1 VKVSGDVESSVK
13 SSPLVVDLVDC
24 TPDDHA
30 LVGGKASGLAALIRN
45 GFQVPRGFALTTRA
59 YREHVV
65 HNALGADIEHL
76 VADCQ
81 TFEAQQHAADEIRLL
96 FESSQLPSEV
106 EDAVLDACRA
116 DARPLAVRS
125 SATAEDTIGA
135 SFAGQQETFLW
146 IVGEQAVLRNVL
158 RCWASLFSPQ
168 AIAYRGRFQTSPG
181 DLAMAVV
188 VQNMVAAEAAGVMM
202 TLDPLTGDRS
212 TITIEAAYG
221 LGTAVV
227 NGEVTPDRF
236 CVDKAQLSIAACASG
251 DKAVAYRF
259 DPHAQAVAPVPV
271 ERSLRTRACV
281 ADDEVIELARLGK
294 RMEAVMGRPQDV
306 EWAIGPGAG
315 GPRDLFLLQAR
326 PETIWSKND

>member
-1 VKVSGDVESSVK
+1 MSSDAEERVQP
-13 SSPLVVDLVDC
+13 SPLVVDLGEC
-24 TPDDHA
+24 PPDDHA
-30 LVGGKASGLAALIRN
+30 VVGGKASGLAGLIRK
-45 GFQVPRGFALTTRA
+45 GFQVPPGFVLTTRA
-59 YREHVV
+59 YREHVE
-65 HNALGADIEHL
+65 HNALAGDIERL

-81 TFEAQQHAADEIRLL
+81 SFEDQQRAADEIRQL
-96 FESSQLPSEV
+96 FEASQLPPEI
-106 EDAVLDACRA
+106 EDAVLEACGT

-146 IVGEQAVLRNVL
+146 IVGGEAVLRHVL

-168 AIAYRGRFQTSPG
+168 AIAYRGRFQTPPG
-181 DLAMAVV
+181 ELAMAVV

-221 LGTAVV
+221 LGSVVV

-236 CVDKAQLSIAACASG
+236 CVDKDQLRIATCASG

-259 DPHAQAVAPVPV
+259 DAQAQAVAPVPV
-271 ERSLRTRACV
+271 ERSLRTRACL
-281 ADDEVIELARLGK
+281 ADEEVIQLARLGK
-294 RMEAVMGRPQDV
+294 RIEAVMGRPQDI
-306 EWAIGPGAG
+306 EWAIGLGAG
-315 GPRDLFLLQAR
+315 GPRELFLLQAR
-326 PETIWSKND
+326 PETIWSKHD

>member
-1 VKVSGDVESSVK
+1 VKP
-13 SSPLVVDLVDC
+13 SPLVVDLGDC
-24 TPDDHA
+24 SPDEYA
-30 LVGGKASGLAALIRN
+30 LIGGKASGLAALIRN
-45 GFQVPRGFALTTRA
+45 GFQVPPGFALTTRA
-59 YREHVV
+59 YREHVE
-65 HNALGADIEHL
+65 HNALAGDIERL

-81 TFEAQQHAADEIRLL
+81 TFEDQQRAADEIRQL

-106 EDAVLDACRA
+106 EDAVLDACST

-146 IVGEQAVLRNVL
+146 IVGGQAVLRHVL
-158 RCWASLFSPQ
+158 RCWASLFSPH
-168 AIAYRGRFQTSPG
+168 AIAYRGRFQTPPG

-221 LGTAVV
+221 LGAAVV

-236 CVDKAQLSIAACASG
+236 CVDKAQLSIATRASG
-251 DKAVAYRF
+251 DKSVAYLF
-259 DPHAQAVAPVPV
+259 DARAQAVARVPV
-271 ERSLRTRACV
+271 ERSLRTRACL
-281 ADDEVIELARLGK
+281 ADEEVIELARLGK
-294 RMEAVMGRPQDV
+294 RIEAVMGRPQDI

-315 GPRDLFLLQAR
+315 GPRDLFFLQAR
-326 PETIWSKND
+326 PETIWSKHD

>member
-1 VKVSGDVESSVK
+1 VTP
-13 SSPLVVDLVDC
+13 SPLVVDLGDC
-24 TPDDHA
+24 SPDDHA

-45 GFQVPRGFALTTRA
+45 GFQVPPGFALTTRA
-59 YREHVV
+59 YREHVAR
-65 HNALGADIEHL
+65 NALAGDIARL

-81 TFEAQQHAADEIRLL
+81 TFEDRQHAADEIGQL
-96 FESSQLPSEV
+96 FESSQLPAEV
-106 EDAVLDACRA
+106 EDAVLDACGP

-125 SATAEDTIGA
+125 SATAEDTLGA

-146 IVGEQAVLRNVL
+146 IVGGEDVLRHVL

-168 AIAYRGRFQTSPG
+168 AIAYRSRFQIASDG
-181 DLAMAVV
+181 LAMAVV

-221 LGTAVV
+221 LGAAVV

-236 CVDKAQLSIAACASG
+236 CVDKAQLSIAMCASG

-259 DPHAQAVAPVPV
+259 DAGAQAVAPVPV
-271 ERSLRTRACV
+271 DASLRTRACL
-281 ADDEVIELARLGK
+281 ADEEVIELARLGK
-294 RMEAVMGRPQDV
+294 RMEAVMGRPQDI
-306 EWAIGPGAG
+306 EWAIGPGA

-326 PETIWSKND
+326 PETIWSKRD